1 MKIKWWVTR
10 EGYLDNENYGG
21 IVEIPDEEFK
31 EADIDPKDSESW
43 DRDLIIEENVND
55 AFNQYISYAWEI
67 VEE

>member
-1 MKIKWWVTR
+1 MKVKWWVTR

-21 IVEIPDEEFK
+21 TLEIPDEKFENAYDCYHK
-31 EADIDPKDSESW
+31 EGIIDEQ
-43 DRDLIIEENVND
+43 VND